1 MNCYFIAWL
10 NIYDSIAAIFTF
22 YCLFAVNYE
31 GYLDI
36 LVELA
41 MHASGSFTVER
52 CFNAGSLS
60 LWEAIASELLA
71 VRTEL
76 SKTKQGPHLLRKLDI
91 NR

>member
-1 MNCYFIAWL
+1 
-10 NIYDSIAAIFTF
+10 
-22 YCLFAVNYE
+22 
-31 GYLDI
+31 
-36 LVELA
+36 

-60 LWEAIASELLA
+60 LREAIASELLA

-76 SKTKQGPHLLRKLDI
+76 SKTKQGPRLLRKLDI